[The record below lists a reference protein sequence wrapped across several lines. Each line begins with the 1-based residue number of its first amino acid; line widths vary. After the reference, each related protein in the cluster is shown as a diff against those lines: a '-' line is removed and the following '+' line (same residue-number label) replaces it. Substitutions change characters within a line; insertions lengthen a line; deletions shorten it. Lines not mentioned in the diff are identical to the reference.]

1 MFASNTP
8 MAGLSPF
15 QRIQGKIL
23 DAASCVKSSA
33 MPTSPPKTCSTY
45 CGKIGTMSNPQSK
58 IVLITG
64 AAGGIGRATVTLFA
78 EKGWRV
84 IGVDR
89 SLFGENFPSNG
100 LFIQSDISD
109 PAALEAIFRQARA
122 FTDCLDV
129 LVNNAALQIAKPL
142 LDTSVE
148 EWDAV
153 MASNLRSV
161 FLSAKLA
168 YPLFKA
174 VGGGAIINVSSVH
187 AVQTSANIAAYAAS
201 KGGLLALTRAMAI
214 EFAPDNIRVNAIL
227 PGAVDTPML
236 RAGLGRGH
244 VEGDGDIMERLDNLA
259 RKTVSGKVGKPEEIA
274 HAIYFLAD
282 DTQSSFMT
290 GQSMIVDGG
299 ATARLSTE

>member
-1 MFASNTP
+1 
-8 MAGLSPF
+8 LEKH
-15 QRIQGKIL
+15 R
-23 DAASCVKSSA
+23 
-33 MPTSPPKTCSTY
+33 
-45 CGKIGTMSNPQSK
+45 

-64 AAGGIGRATVTLFA
+64 AAGGIGRAVVALFE
-78 EKGWRV
+78 EKGWGV

-89 SLFGENFPSNG
+89 AEFGDGFPKKG
-100 LFIQSDISD
+100 LFIHSDIARPED
-109 PAALEAIFRQARA
+109 VHAIFEQAHA
-122 FTDCLDV
+122 FTPALDA
-129 LVNNAALQIAKPL
+129 LINNAAMQVAKPL
-142 LDTSVE
+142 VDTTIE

-161 FLSAKLA
+161 FLSVKLA
-168 YPLFKA
+168 HPLLK
-174 VGGGAIINVSSVH
+174 VHGGAVVNVSSVH
-187 AVQTSANIAAYAAS
+187 AIQTSSNLAAYAAS

-236 RAGLGRGH
+236 RAGLDRGH
-244 VEGDGDIMERLDNLA
+244 AGHGDMQQRLDNLA

-282 DTQSSFMT
+282 PEQSSFMT
-290 GQSMIVDGG
+290 GQALVVDGG